1 MTAGSADQQAAAN
14 HQAAVAD
21 QAAARHPAAAGQWA
35 AGPAATVG
43 QWAAGQRA
51 AGQAATAGQWASGQR
66 AAADRGRLRA
76 SHADRE
82 RVIEVLKTAF
92 VQGRLTKD
100 ELEARAGQTFA
111 ARTYADLAALTADLP
126 AGLTA
131 ARAPCQSDQ
140 PPVTKAVLACAGAA
154 IAPAMLLV
162 AFATNSE
169 TMFKLFFLVAVL
181 YIAAWL
187 VAGAQ
192 MLDTWYQNARRQP
205 PPSDGRG
212 TSTAWQAS

>member
-21 QAAARHPAAAGQWA
+21 QAAARH
-35 AGPAATVG
+35 AATVG
-43 QWAAGQRA
+43 QWAVGHAPTVGP
-51 AGQAATAGQWASGQR
+51 WAVGQR

-100 ELEARAGQTFA
+100 ELETRAGQTFA

>member
-1 MTAGSADQQAAAN
+1 VTAGSAN
-14 HQAAVAD
+14 HQAAVGH
-21 QAAARHPAAAGQWA
+21 QAAASQWA
-35 AGPAATVG
+35 APG
-43 QWAAGQRA
+43 QWVAGRWAAPGQLVAGRWA
-51 AGQAATAGQWASGQR
+51 AGQR
-66 AAADRGRLRA
+66 AAADRGLLRS

-100 ELEARAGQTFA
+100 ELDARAGQTFA

-126 AGLTA
+126 AGPTA
-131 ARAPCQSDQ
+131 GREPRKPDQ

-169 TMFKLFFLVAVL
+169 AMFKLFFLVAVF

-192 MLDTWYQNARRQP
+192 MLDTWYQQRSRRQP
-205 PPSDGRG
+205 PRASTAGR
-212 TSTAWQAS
+212 TSTAWQAD